1 MAIKKLEKTEINKEE
16 SSLVGTAFG
25 VGFVGL
31 MILVSYITLY
41 GFYMVRV

>member
-16 SSLVGTAFG
+16 KSLVGTALG

-41 GFYMVRV
+41 GIYMVRV